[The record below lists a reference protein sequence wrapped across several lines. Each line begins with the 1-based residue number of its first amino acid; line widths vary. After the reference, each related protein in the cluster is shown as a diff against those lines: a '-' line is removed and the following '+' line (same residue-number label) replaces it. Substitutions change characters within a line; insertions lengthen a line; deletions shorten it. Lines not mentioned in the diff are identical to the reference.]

1 MWYFTW
7 NKCEQS
13 WRMKKESKKKTIE
26 IECEKTIMKK
36 KRKRHE
42 LKMSVLNGDHEIHY
56 WSKGDLVKRMDN
68 LELNL
73 TILKLKI
80 KKRRKKD
87 HVCITWRRTKYQ
99 ISGNPKT
106 SCFRPIHHNQ
116 LLKKSL
122 NPLIW
127 WNIISLHFCKRKW

>member
-1 MWYFTW
+1 MWTKLKNEEGIKEEDYRDRVW
-7 NKCEQS
+7 KNNYENKN
-13 WRMKKESKKKTIE
+13 KKTWV
-26 IECEKTIMKK
+26 KNV
-36 KRKRHE
+36 
-42 LKMSVLNGDHEIHY
+42 SFLNGDHEIHY

-73 TILKLKI
+73 TTLKLKI
-80 KKRRKKD
+80 KKKEKKEKKD
-87 HVCITWRRTKYQ
+87 RVCIDMKEDK
-99 ISGNPKT
+99 ISNKWNPKT
-106 SCFRPIHHNQ
+106 SCFRPIHHTQ